1 MKSHKLS
8 PEKTDKN
15 LDKKARKS
23 SGWKKVVTTASFALA
38 AWLFSSCDKV
48 PNDQVVL
55 DPNEESVALSFEYQ
69 FGSPESGTLIDYN
82 IFVHKDGD
90 KYKWTIQQ
98 SDWIFSSTTDIES
111 DNLDW
116 LFEEI
121 ADKSDSEYITENTRA
136 RKNDKLAFAKKAYK
150 DNILNK
156 SKKWEKSGK
165 FKIKYKK

>member
-1 MKSHKLS
+1 MKSRKVS
-8 PEKTDKN
+8 PETNNVDKN
-15 LDKKARKS
+15 TNKS
-23 SGWKKVVTTASFALA
+23 SGWRKVVTKASFALA

-48 PNDQVVL
+48 PNDQIIL
-55 DPNEESVALSFEYQ
+55 DPNEESVAVSFEYQ
-69 FGSPESGTLIDYN
+69 FGNPESGTLVDYN
-82 IFVHKDGD
+82 IFVHKEGD

-98 SDWIFSSTTDIES
+98 SDWFFSNTTDIES
-111 DNLDW
+111 NNIDW

-121 ADKSDSEYITENTRA
+121 ANKSDSEYITENTRT

-156 SKKWEKSGK
+156 SKKWGKSGK

>member
-1 MKSHKLS
+1 MKSRKAS
-8 PEKTDKN
+8 PEIKN
-15 LDKKARKS
+15 EGKDTNKS
-23 SGWKKVVTTASFALA
+23 SWWKKVVTTASFALA

-150 DNILNK
+150 NNILDK
-156 SKKWEKSGK
+156 SKKWGKSGK

>member
-1 MKSHKLS
+1 MKSRKVSSETTGNLN
-8 PEKTDKN
+8 KN
-15 LDKKARKS
+15 TNKS
-23 SGWKKVVTTASFALA
+23 SGWRKVVTTASFALV

-48 PNDQVVL
+48 PNDKIIL
-55 DPNEESVALSFEYQ
+55 DSNEESVALSFEYQ
-69 FGSPESGTLIDYN
+69 FGWAEAWTLVDYN

-98 SDWIFSSTTDIES
+98 SDWFFSNTTDIES

-121 ADKSDSEYITENTRA
+121 ANKSDSEYITENTRA

-156 SKKWEKSGK
+156 SKKWGKSGK

>member
-1 MKSHKLS
+1 MTSRKAPS
-8 PEKTDKN
+8 EINNVDKN
-15 LDKKARKS
+15 TNKP
-23 SGWKKVVTTASFALA
+23 SGWRKVVTTVSFALA

-48 PNDQVVL
+48 PSDQVVL

-69 FGSPESGTLIDYN
+69 FGSPESGTLVDYN

-90 KYKWTIQQ
+90 KYKWTIEQ
-98 SDWIFSSTTDIES
+98 SDWFFSNTINIES

-121 ADKSDSEYITENTRA
+121 ADKSDSEYITESTRA

-156 SKKWEKSGK
+156 SKKWGKSGK

>member
-1 MKSHKLS
+1 MTSRKAS
-8 PEKTDKN
+8 PENTEN
-15 LDKKARKS
+15 LDKNTNKS
-23 SGWKKVVTTASFALA
+23 SGWRKVVTTASFALA
-38 AWLFSSCDKV
+38 TWLFSSCDKV

-156 SKKWEKSGK
+156 SKKWGKSGK

>member
-1 MKSHKLS
+1 MTSRKAS
-8 PEKTDKN
+8 PENTGN
-15 LDKKARKS
+15 LDKDTNKS
-23 SGWKKVVTTASFALA
+23 SGWRKVVTTASFALA

-90 KYKWTIQQ
+90 KYKWTIEQ
-98 SDWIFSSTTDIES
+98 SDWFFSNTTNIES

-156 SKKWEKSGK
+156 SKKWGKSGK

>member
-38 AWLFSSCDKV
+38 WFLTSCDKV
-48 PNDQVVL
+48 PNDEIIL
-55 DPNEESVALSFEYQ
+55 DSDKQSVAVSFEYQ
-69 FGSPESGTLIDYN
+69 FGKPESGTSVDYN
-82 IFVHKDGD
+82 IFARKNWG
-90 KYKWTIQQ
+90 KFEWIIETK
-98 SDWIFSSTTDIES
+98 SDWLFTETIRIES

-156 SKKWEKSGK
+156 SKKWGKSGK

>member
-1 MKSHKLS
+1 LDS
-8 PEKTDKN
+8 DK
-15 LDKKARKS
+15 
-23 SGWKKVVTTASFALA
+23 
-38 AWLFSSCDKV
+38 
-48 PNDQVVL
+48 Q
-55 DPNEESVALSFEYQ
+55 SVAVSFWYQ
-69 FGSPESGTLIDYN
+69 FGEPESGTYVDYN
-82 IFVHKDGD
+82 VFAQKNWD
-90 KYKWTIQQ
+90 KYEWIIETK
-98 SDWIFSSTTDIES
+98 SDWLFTETIRIES

-156 SKKWEKSGK
+156 SKKWGKSGK